1 MFDSYIIGEGTVRNV
16 TEGGQVTGFAF
27 DTRITYYRGL
37 GVSMVEPFEVI
48 LDGKAIP
55 AEDLRFTLHGKT
67 WTFADLANEFEER
80 WELTET
86 AVVTVLLPGG
96 LTPGE
101 HELDVTEVLRVSYL
115 PFPAR
120 SHFRRNVEVAA

>member
-1 MFDSYIIGEGTVRNV
+1 MFDSYIIGDGTVHNV
-16 TEGGQVTGFAF
+16 ETDGEVTGFAF

-37 GVSMVEPFEVI
+37 GLSMVEPFEVVV
-48 LDGKAIP
+48 DGEAVP
-55 AEDLRFTLHGKT
+55 GTDLRFTLNGRT
-67 WTFADLANEFEER
+67 WTFDEMANDFDAR

-86 AVVTVLLPGG
+86 AELTVLKPGG
-96 LTPGE
+96 LSAGT

-120 SHFRRNVEVAA
+120 SQFHRTVEVAA